1 MFKTFLSLIF
11 NEGLILVSLIGLGF
25 FYLEFFPAYWLPL
38 TVISVVV
45 LIIVLP
51 KFTAKFDKY
60 DK

>member
-25 FYLEFFPAYWLPL
+25 FYLEFVPAYWLPL

-45 LIIVLP
+45 LLVVLP

>member
-11 NEGLILVSLIGLGF
+11 NEGLILASLTGLGF
-25 FYLEFFPAYWLPL
+25 FYLECLPAYWLPL
-38 TVISVVV
+38 TVISVVI